1 MPNTSN
7 FPISSFMNLFKN
19 IIYDKE
25 QTPNYSLDIWDAYQ
39 ISPFFKNELAFF
51 LTHIVQR
58 GDNWASLAIKYYGND
73 RYWWIIP
80 LFNDLE
86 NPFTI
91 YDRDLFRNETQ
102 ELKILRP
109 QYIDQLIMI
118 ARQQKITN
126 DKLVKEGKIE

>member
-1 MPNTSN
+1 MANASQ

-19 IIYDKE
+19 IVYDKS
-25 QTPNYSLDIWDAYQ
+25 QTPNYSLDIWDAYT

-51 LTHIVQR
+51 QTHILQL

-86 NPFTI
+86 NPFII
-91 YDRDLFRNETQ
+91 YDSDLYRDEIQ
-102 ELKILRP
+102 ELKILKP
-109 QYIDQLIMI
+109 QYVEQMIMI
-118 ARQQKITN
+118 ARQNKITN
-126 DKLVKEGKIE
+126 DRLLQKGIID